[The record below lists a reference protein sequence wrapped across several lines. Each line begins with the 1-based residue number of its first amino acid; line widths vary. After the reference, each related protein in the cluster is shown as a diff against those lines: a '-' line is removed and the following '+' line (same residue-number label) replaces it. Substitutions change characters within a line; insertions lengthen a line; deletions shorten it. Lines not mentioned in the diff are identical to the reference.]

1 MSLVFV
7 SQNINMMA
15 ITVLIRNQQLEM
27 NAAENIPNVFARQA
41 LMKDLMVAR
50 NIILILVTMF
60 VK

>member
-27 NAAENIPNVFARQA
+27 NAAENIPNVFVRQA

>member
-1 MSLVFV
+1 MSLVVV

-15 ITVLIRNQQLEM
+15 ITVLIRNQHQVM